1 MEFAFWLVKV
11 LFVFKFFMGF
21 VHSDD
26 EINCIWVMRVI
37 LFLFSFFNVK
47 LIILLIVYSLES
59 CTGCDGKCWR
69 PCEVGREGRMM
80 NKD

>member
-1 MEFAFWLVKV
+1 MESAFWLVKV

-37 LFLFSFFNVK
+37 LFLFSLFNVK

-59 CTGCDGKCWR
+59 CAGFDGMRW
-69 PCEVGREGRMM
+69 EMFETV
-80 NKD
+80 